1 MIVMLL
7 FLATS
12 WVEAHPKFC
21 SYTYSVWNARER
33 RSEGPYRV
41 TKLYTELQT
50 HERGPGGCSV
60 CDEDQVPVRLSNGV
74 TFKVCGA
81 FREAFQSGL
90 EAALSAGEVIESVTG
105 HRPSKSRGHL
115 DGQGRRTEF
124 SNHAY
129 GAALDVNEAQNGLYD
144 FCVTWSP
151 SCQLIKG
158 GRYVPGG
165 PRSFTSR
172 SPLVRALRDR
182 GLRWGG
188 EITGKQKDFMHF
200 SPDGL

>member
-1 MIVMLL
+1 MILFIL

-12 WVEAHPKFC
+12 LVQAQPKFC
-21 SYTYSVWNARER
+21 SYSFSVWNARER

-41 TKLYTELQT
+41 TKLYTELET
-50 HERGPGGCSV
+50 YERGPRGCSI

-81 FREAFQSGL
+81 LVEAFRSGL
-90 EAALSAGEVIESVTG
+90 EASILAGEVIESVTG
-105 HRPSKSRGHL
+105 HRPSKSRGKL

-129 GAALDVNEAQNGLYD
+129 GAAVDVNEAHNGLYD
-144 FCVTWSP
+144 FCLSWSP

-158 GRYVPGG
+158 GRYAPGR
-165 PRSFTSR
+165 PRSFTSG

-188 EITGKQKDFMHF
+188 EIAGKQKDFMHF